1 MLKTICYISNRRRKL
16 SLIEL
21 EELYEQTTTN
31 NNNLEITGALLLIK
45 KQFIQVIEGESN
57 AINTLFEKITNDERH
72 QHIIVLNN
80 SEIEKRFFKEFN
92 SNYSIIDNLEKLT
105 VFKNYIDKKILEKT
119 QDKSLKALVSILD
132 DIIRAA
138 G

>member
-1 MLKTICYISNRRRKL
+1 MLKTICYISNRRKNL

-92 SNYSIIDNLEKLT
+92 SNYSIIDNIEKLT
-105 VFKNYIDKKILEKT
+105 VFKNYIDKILKKT